1 MGRPTDDP
9 KTIVKQVRMSKED
22 VKKLQKCCDELHV
35 TASDAI
41 RMGIQELY
49 EKIQSRGGN

>member
-9 KTIVKQVRMSKED
+9 KTIVKQIRMSKDD
-22 VKKLQKCCDELHV
+22 VKKINECSDILHV
-35 TASDAI
+35 TASEVI

-49 EKIQSRGGN
+49 EKIQKN